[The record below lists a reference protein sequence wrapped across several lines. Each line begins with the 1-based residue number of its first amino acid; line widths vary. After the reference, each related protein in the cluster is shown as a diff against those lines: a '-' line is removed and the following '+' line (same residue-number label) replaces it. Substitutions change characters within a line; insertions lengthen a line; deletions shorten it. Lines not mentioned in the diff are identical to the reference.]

1 MDYTLADKGENLF
14 EQKFKKVFMHYF
26 PKVKNFAWKLLK
38 SENDAEDIAQE
49 IFLKLWENPSL
60 WSDNFSSL
68 DSYLYKMTKNK
79 VIDLIRQRYCEPG
92 CATDTLYDED
102 LREAAQ
108 AGSVLSDIYY
118 KEIQLILRLSLE
130 QMPAQR
136 RRIFEMSRYDGMSN
150 RQIAE
155 ELNLSVRTV
164 EHHIYLALSELKKKL
179 IVAFLLLFL

>member
-1 MDYTLADKGENLF
+1 
-14 EQKFKKVFMHYF
+14 
-26 PKVKNFAWKLLK
+26 
-38 SENDAEDIAQE
+38 
-49 IFLKLWENPSL
+49 
-60 WSDNFSSL
+60 
-68 DSYLYKMTKNK
+68 MTKNK

-92 CATDTLYDED
+92 CATDTLYDAD
-102 LREAAQ
+102 LPEAAQ
-108 AGSVLSDIYY
+108 ADSVLSDIYY

-136 RRIFEMSRYDGMSN
+136 RRIFEMSRYAGMSN

-179 IVAFLLLFL
+179 IIAFLLLFL